1 MLSGYNKIF
10 SARPVARHF
19 GVFRRR
25 WNKSTAADVGMKVG
39 PPMEYYLRREFGESI
54 INDQKRSR
62 NILDFVWLS
71 LNSLSYQYNARVVE
85 YRTE

>member
-19 GVFRRR
+19 RVFRKW
-25 WNKSTAADVGMKVG
+25 WNKSSVDVGMKVG
-39 PPMEYYLRREFGESI
+39 PPMEYYLRREFEESI

-62 NILDFVWLS
+62 NIGLCLVFFELFC
-71 LNSLSYQYNARVVE
+71 QYNTRVVE